1 MRRKEKE
8 ISNPRLI
15 EDILARGEVLRL
27 GLWDGRR
34 PYVVPLSYAYD
45 AGRIYLHSS
54 RQGKKAALLAERTE
68 VCFEVTVDAAVI
80 REPKPCG
87 FTCHFKSVIG
97 YGRAVAVEDPE
108 EKRAALALLMRHY
121 GGDKSEFP
129 KAIVDKTLVV
139 RIDIESMTGKCAPAP
154 PPGEAAAAGEGA

>member
-8 ISNPRLI
+8 ITSLRLI
-15 EDILARGEVLRL
+15 EDILVRGEILRL
-27 GLWDGRR
+27 GLWDGQR
-34 PYVVPLSYAYD
+34 PYVVPLSYAYR
-45 AGRIYLHSS
+45 AGAIYLHSS
-54 RQGKKAALLAERTE
+54 RQGKKARLLAAWPE

-97 YGRAVAVEDPE
+97 YGRAIALEDPD
-108 EKRAALALLMRHY
+108 EKQAALALMMRHY
-121 GGDKSEFP
+121 GSAKSEFP
-129 KAIVDKTLVV
+129 EAVVDKTLVV

-154 PPGEAAAAGEGA
+154 APAEPGEGA